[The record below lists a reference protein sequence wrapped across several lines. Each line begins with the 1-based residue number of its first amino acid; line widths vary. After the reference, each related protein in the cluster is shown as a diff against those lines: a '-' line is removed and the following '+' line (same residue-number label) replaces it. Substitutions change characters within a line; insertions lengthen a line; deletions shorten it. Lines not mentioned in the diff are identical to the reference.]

1 MMKKIITLFLCLLC
15 MSGVIQAQKGEQQ
28 LLRNVMQTLPN
39 SLEISYLI
47 KDVGIKFHKNLLNPI
62 SNARYYRTPA
72 QQALNLGVYSTDLG
86 YINIY
91 HENSEAKS
99 QAFLHLTAVK
109 RLADSLHS
117 VELFNFE
124 IIQRLV
130 LHSAHLDSLFQ
141 ITNDIFNKLDKRFHE
156 QKKPELSLLSLA
168 GGWIESMY
176 LTVSMGVEKP
186 NKVLTHEIVEQKLIL
201 EQIEAL
207 LSFYDHKPQ
216 VHKIIVELKK
226 LHQVFSKIKTKKQV
240 TKKRSDGTLV
250 VEEQQEKIS
259 AELLKGIFTK
269 ITNLR
274 NQVIKPGS

>member
-1 MMKKIITLFLCLLC
+1 MKKITTLFLCLLC
-15 MSGVIQAQKGEQQ
+15 LSGVIQAQNGEQQ

-91 HENSEAKS
+91 QENSEAKS

-109 RLADSLHS
+109 RLADSLQS

-141 ITNDIFNKLDKRFHE
+141 ITNDIFDKLDKRFHE

-176 LTVSMGVEKP
+176 LTVSMDLEKP

-207 LSFYDHKPQ
+207 LSFYDDKPH
-216 VHKIIVELKK
+216 VHEIIIELKK

-250 VEEQQEKIS
+250 IEEQQEKIS
-259 AELLKGIFTK
+259 TELLKGIFTK

-274 NQVIKPGS
+274 NQVIKPGN

>member
-1 MMKKIITLFLCLLC
+1 MRRIITPLLLVFCL
-15 MSGVIQAQKGEQQ
+15 SGSILAQSFEQQ
-28 LLRNVMQTLPN
+28 LLRHVIQTLPN

-62 SNARYYRTPA
+62 SNAGYYRTDA

-91 HENSEAKS
+91 HETTEAKS

-117 VELFNFE
+117 SELFNFE

-130 LHSAHLDSLFQ
+130 THSDDLDSLFQ
-141 ITNDIFNKLDKRFHE
+141 ITNDIFAKLDKKFHE

-168 GGWIESMY
+168 GGWVESMY
-176 LTVSMGVEKP
+176 LTVSMDIEKP
-186 NKVLTHEIVEQKLIL
+186 NKVLTHEIVEQRLVL

-207 LSFYDHKPQ
+207 LSFYDEKPY
-216 VHKIIVELKK
+216 VHKMIVELKK
-226 LHQVFSKIKTKKQV
+226 LHKEFDKIKTRKQV
-240 TKKRSDGTLV
+240 TKKRADGTLI
-250 VEEQQEKIS
+250 VEEHKEKIPKDV
-259 AELLKGIFTK
+259 LKRIFDE
-269 ITNLR
+269 IIILR
-274 NQVIKPGS
+274 NQIIQPGK